1 MGQEV
6 DQNYMAFNYYDPNYQ
21 TPGIAGGLPNDNA
34 MGYNAWQS
42 VGMQP
47 MDYSQYSSYDSAPK
61 QKSGVLFKTQL

>member
-21 TPGIAGGLPNDNA
+21 NPGMAGGLPNDNA

-42 VGMQP
+42 VAAPQ
-47 MDYSQYSSYDSAPK
+47 MDYGQYSYDSAPK
-61 QKSGVLFKTQL
+61 QKSGALFKTQL